1 MRLNQE
7 YREDKMPTE
16 LEKAREEIE
25 EIQKT
30 ENKEEKKKGKGK

>member
-1 MRLNQE
+1 
-7 YREDKMPTE
+7 MPTE